1 MLAELETVSAAM
13 RIGRPG
19 RPHGTQPL
27 DDMEQRIESGEWIV
41 TVTLQRRVTDEV
53 RQERPGWFR
62 RVH

>member
-1 MLAELETVSAAM
+1 
-13 RIGRPG
+13 
-19 RPHGTQPL
+19 
-27 DDMEQRIESGEWIV
+27 MEQRIQSGEWIV